1 MLNTVSSP
9 TLWRAYNQ
17 IFGRCAQTA
26 LYRAYLVGMG
36 AHALAHAEARH
47 IAQRRPSLL
56 LPITGHGRAS
66 W

>member
-1 MLNTVSSP
+1 MIML
-9 TLWRAYNQ
+9 NQ

-47 IAQRRPSLL
+47 AARSIWAGRHRPSLL
-56 LPITGHGRAS
+56 SPVTVHGRGI
-66 W
+66 

>member
-1 MLNTVSSP
+1 MIML
-9 TLWRAYNQ
+9 NQ

-47 IAQRRPSLL
+47 VASVIRGTQHRPSLL
-56 LPITGHGRAS
+56 LPITGHGRGI
-66 W
+66 

>member
-1 MLNTVSSP
+1 MTML
-9 TLWRAYNQ
+9 NQ

-47 IAQRRPSLL
+47 AARAVPAPKRRPSLL
-56 LPITGHGRAS
+56 SPVTGHGRGI
-66 W
+66 